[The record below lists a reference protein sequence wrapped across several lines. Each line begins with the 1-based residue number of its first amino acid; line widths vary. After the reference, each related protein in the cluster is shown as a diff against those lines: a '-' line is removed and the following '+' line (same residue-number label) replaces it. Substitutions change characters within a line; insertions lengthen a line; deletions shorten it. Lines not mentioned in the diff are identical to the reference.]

1 MTLLSGIGVGA
12 GLMYLLDPLA
22 GRRRRARLEQRA
34 RRDVHEA
41 VDETSKAS
49 RDVAHRARGLIAR
62 AAGMWNRHGPVDDV
76 ILEERV
82 RARLGRLSSH
92 PGAIELRS
100 VDGRIILGGYVLR
113 GDHQHV
119 LDGVAQV
126 RGVKSVEDRLDVRD
140 EPGAIPSLQGQPGP
154 TGPWWRQDKWPPTLR
169 VLGTGAG
176 ALLLLRGLRGA
187 GLGRLLWTPLGT
199 GLLVRGVL
207 NAPWKRIV
215 GLSAGA
221 HGIEIRKTIHLNVP
235 VEDVYAFWCAF
246 ETYPRFM
253 THVRE
258 IRRFDGGRLRWRV
271 EGPGGTEFQWD
282 AEITSEKPNEEL
294 AWRSLPGSSI
304 HNEGVVRFYRW
315 GDGTQIEIQMA
326 YNPPAGVVGH
336 AIAKL
341 FGKDPKREIDEDLI
355 RFKSLLEAGKATGR
369 ESTVTRDE
377 ISAQVHPGAS

>member
-1 MTLLSGIGVGA
+1 MSRTIGIDTICLRPTPRLA
-12 GLMYLLDPLA
+12 HTEYSMSYHKSYLEKLGKPIEEAWEFDFLWCVHNGPL
-22 GRRRRARLEQRA
+22 EW
-34 RRDVHEA
+34 
-41 VDETSKAS
+41 S
-49 RDVAHRARGLIAR
+49 
-62 AAGMWNRHGPVDDV
+62 RHG
-76 ILEERV
+76 RV
-82 RARLGRLSSH
+82 TDMGHAVYAADGSDQRL
-92 PGAIELRS
+92 P
-100 VDGRIILGGYVLR
+100 
-113 GDHQHV
+113 
-119 LDGVAQV
+119 AQCTF
-126 RGVKSVEDRLDVRD
+126 ED
-140 EPGAIPSLQGQPGP
+140 
-154 TGPWWRQDKWPPTLR
+154 
-169 VLGTGAG
+169 
-176 ALLLLRGLRGA
+176 
-187 GLGRLLWTPLGT
+187 
-199 GLLVRGVL
+199 
-207 NAPWKRIV
+207 
-215 GLSAGA
+215 
-221 HGIEIRKTIHLNVP
+221 

-294 AWRSLPGSSI
+294 SWRSLPGSSI

-377 ISAQVHPGAS
+377 ISAQVHPGASS